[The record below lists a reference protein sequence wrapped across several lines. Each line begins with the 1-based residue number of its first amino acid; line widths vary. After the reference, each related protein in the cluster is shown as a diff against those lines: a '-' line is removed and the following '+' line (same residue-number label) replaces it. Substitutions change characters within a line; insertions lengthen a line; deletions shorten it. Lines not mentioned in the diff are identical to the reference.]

1 MAITGVKTFTAGSV
15 LTASDVNQYL
25 SRGVF
30 VFASAAARTT
40 AFSSASITLTEGWVS
55 YLQDTNA
62 VEVYDGT
69 AWVGLAVSPLLM
81 TQGGATSG
89 QALTWSGSAWAPTT
103 ISADWQ
109 TPSGTWTYA
118 SVDGPTGVIT
128 TSVDQTGV
136 IPVGSRLKLTQT
148 TVRYF
153 IVTATSP
160 TTVTVYGGTDY
171 TLANAA
177 ISSVAFSQV
186 KAPVGMNISPAKWTE
201 SFSAVGPWTKTSP
214 TLSTW
219 YGGALLS
226 GATPPTLA
234 IPIGVWNVD
243 YQAVVE
249 ADTPSAAVILA
260 QITLSTTNNSETDVE
275 FSAGSY
281 IGVTGIGQSSQTF
294 VRAKTLTLAA
304 KTTYT
309 LCVRFHG
316 SGTLGNIQIGY
327 STPKNV
333 IRAVCA
339 YL

>member
-25 SRGVF
+25 ARGVF

-40 AFSSASITLTEGWVS
+40 AFTAASITLTEGWVS

-148 TVRYF
+148 TVKYF
-153 IVTATSP
+153 IVTATSA

-177 ISSVAFSQV
+177 ISGVAFSQV
-186 KAPVGMNISPAKWTE
+186 KAPVGMNVSPTKWTE
-201 SFSAVGPWTKTSP
+201 QTKSTADNNQAAPVNGTWYNVGTLSLSVPIGAWHLSYSAAVRQDYSGNSVCDAYC
-214 TLSTW
+214 TLST
-219 YGGALLS
+219 A
-226 GATPPTLA
+226 
-234 IPIGVWNVD
+234 
-243 YQAVVE
+243 
-249 ADTPSAAVILA
+249 
-260 QITLSTTNNSETDVE
+260 NNSESDVD
-275 FSAGSY
+275 FTSY
-281 IGVTGIGQSSQTF
+281 SQNS
-294 VRAKTLTLAA
+294 VNANTLYNMHTRWKNLTVAA
-304 KTTYT
+304 KTPYYLNLKYT
-309 LCVRFHG
+309 TNTTQLGFK
-316 SGTLGNIQIGY
+316 GTLSPII
-327 STPKNV
+327 